1 MPYAF
6 SFLVDCPPVDWR
18 PRKFPGSFPTLPI
31 SLFTAGIAPIE
42 RSLFTAGIAE
52 SFPPTA
58 GSFPAVPRN
67 VLSPFRTRN
76 HKHRTSTSTTRR
88 CVRRTHATDTCH
100 GHMPRTHAT
109 DTRTHAT
116 DTCVRRTHATDTCHG
131 HMPRTHELGHILVSS
146 LELLLVA
153 LFTAASP
160 RPMAQLRSRYITLI
174 HPTYSIDTQPTR

>member
-18 PRKFPGSFPTLPI
+18 PRKFPGGFPTLPI

-100 GHMPRTHAT
+100 GHMPRTHGHMP
-109 DTRTHAT
+109 RTHGHMPRTHGHMPRTHVSAGHMP
-116 DTCVRRTHATDTCHG
+116 RTHATDTCHG
-131 HMPRTHELGHILVSS
+131 HMSS
-146 LELLLVA
+146 DTYLSLRSSSFLWHS
-153 LFTAASP
+153 SP
-160 RPMAQLRSRYITLI
+160 RRRPALWRSYARVISL
-174 HPTYSIDTQPTR
+174 

>member
-18 PRKFPGSFPTLPI
+18 PRNFPGGFPTLPI

-100 GHMPRTHAT
+100 GHMPRTH
-109 DTRTHAT
+109 
-116 DTCVRRTHATDTCHG
+116 
-131 HMPRTHELGHILVSS
+131 ELGHILVSS

-174 HPTYSIDTQPTR
+174 HPTYSIDTQLTR